1 MTMGKE
7 AKIGH
12 ARQESQVQDQVFD
25 AWDTGKEEGRWE
37 TAIFWQVMDQRAT
50 AVLEVSEHKRG
61 DLRGIKEK
69 YLCLT

>member
-1 MTMGKE
+1 
-7 AKIGH
+7 
-12 ARQESQVQDQVFD
+12 
-25 AWDTGKEEGRWE
+25 
-37 TAIFWQVMDQRAT
+37 MDQRAT